1 MSVSAKKLISS
12 LSNTSIM
19 ALVLAVALFAIMM
32 IIRPGDFTFA
42 ALGTAVAAV
51 LANAAMLLFAS
62 AGQMVVITSGGIDLS
77 TGAIMSTTACL
88 TVEIMNGNNDML
100 LPAILV
106 CLVFGFF
113 VGTLNGIGVA
123 CIKIPALIL
132 TLCMSNVLTKF
143 QPIFTGAYPR
153 GTVSQQ
159 LADAF
164 SWRFMGFVPGI
175 FLCSILFYILLVL
188 FLTRLQYGSRLN
200 MVGTNPTA
208 SVLSGIRAKRVTM
221 LAYSFGGLIAGLGG
235 FVGAGYFRQLQI
247 ATFDGYTMQSIAAVV
262 IGGSMIAGGKSSYF
276 GTLTGTVMLMT
287 LSLFL
292 STINTDIPIRNII
305 MGAMLISLLIIYNRK
320 PGIRQ

>member
-1 MSVSAKKLISS
+1 VRLH
-12 LSNTSIM
+12 
-19 ALVLAVALFAIMM
+19 
-32 IIRPGDFTFA
+32 FA
-42 ALGTAVAAV
+42 ALGTAVAACWPTPQ
-51 LANAAMLLFAS
+51 LLFAS

-88 TVEIMNGNNDML
+88 TVEIMNGNNDRL

-123 CIKIPALIL
+123 YIKIPALIL

-159 LADAF
+159 LGDAF
-164 SWRFMGFVPGI
+164 SFRFLGFLPGI
-175 FLCSILFYILLVL
+175 FIFSILFYILLVL
-188 FLTRLQYGSRLN
+188 FLTRLQYGARLN

-208 SVLSGIRAKRVTM
+208 SVLTGIRAKRVTM

-247 ATFDGYTMQSIAAVV
+247 ATFDAKPAVGPAVV

-276 GTLTGTVMLMT
+276 GTLTGTIMLMT

-292 STINTDIPIRNII
+292 STINTDVPIRNII
-305 MGAMLISLLIIYNRK
+305 MGAMLITLLVIYNRK